1 MLKRYVMTIVQIGE
15 RIDDLDLKGLKIIQN
30 PKWFCFGIDAVL
42 LASFAV
48 IKKKDKVIDL
58 GTGTGIIPILVYG
71 KYSPKEI
78 IGIEIQKD
86 VAEMA
91 ERSIHLNKLQDII
104 KIYNGDIKDSP
115 SLLGVNGFDIVLSN
129 PPYKKA
135 NTGLLN
141 PEDTKAISRHEVL
154 IKLDELV
161 YSAARLLR
169 EGGKF
174 YMIHRPERLKDII
187 LSLDKNNFAP
197 KRLRFIHSR
206 AGDKPSMLLVEA
218 VKSGGDF
225 LKIEEPIYVYNED
238 GTYTD
243 EILRMYGRE
252 RPCQE

>member
-1 MLKRYVMTIVQIGE
+1 MTIVQIGE
-15 RIDDLDLKGLKIIQN
+15 RVDDLDLKGLRIIQN

-48 IKKKDKVIDL
+48 IKNKHRVIDL
-58 GTGTGIIPILVYG
+58 GTGTGIIPLLVYG

-78 IGIEIQKD
+78 VGIEIQKD

-91 ERSIHLNKLQDII
+91 ERSIQMNNLEDVI
-104 KIYNGDIKDSP
+104 KIYNSDIKDSP
-115 SLLGVNGFDIVLSN
+115 NLLGVNSFDIVLSN

-135 NTGLLN
+135 NTGIVN
-141 PEDTKAISRHEVL
+141 PADTKAISRHEVL
-154 IKLDELV
+154 INLEELV
-161 YSAARLLR
+161 YSAARLLK

-187 LSLDKNNFAP
+187 LSLDKNKFAP
-197 KRLRFIHSR
+197 KRIKFIHSR
-206 AGDKPSMLLVEA
+206 AGDKPSMLLVES

-238 GTYTD
+238 GTSTD
-243 EILRMYGRE
+243 EILRMYGRVK
-252 RPCQE
+252 PCQE